1 MSKCRICGE
10 KTKKFL
16 YLGRSHPPEEFR
28 TKKELENPVV
38 TFPLGLSQCFSCG
51 EVQLSSEIP
60 ADTMYKDNY
69 YYDYSLTKT
78 GMKHWNELAKLIYK
92 KYKLTKDD
100 LVVDIGS
107 NTGKLLE
114 IFKEL
119 DVKIIGVDPATNLVR
134 IAGKKGIPTI
144 NSYFTLQVSKKIL
157 KKYGKAKIVTCNNT
171 FDHVFDL
178 HVFMEGLKT
187 LLAEDGIFIA
197 EVPYFSAFIQTH
209 NHVVYHQQVD
219 YLLIKPFSKLF
230 EKYGMEIVDAQEIPY
245 HGGSIR
251 LYVGFKGRR
260 QVAKRVSE
268 LVKREEALLKNRQKV
283 LDDFGKALI
292 KQRDDLVKLLKKL
305 KKEGKSIAG
314 VGASAK
320 GNVLLC
326 YSKIG
331 PRIID
336 FITEKSPLKVDRFTP
351 SGIPVVADSE
361 LLKRRPDYAVL
372 LAWNFKDEIFNVL
385 GKYTKAGGKFIIPI
399 PKPVIVE

>member
-1 MSKCRICGE
+1 MNKCRICGA
-10 KTKKFL
+10 KSKKFL
-16 YLGRSHPPEEFR
+16 HLGRSHPPEEFR
-28 TKKELENPVV
+28 KKKELKNPVA
-38 TFPLGLSQCFSCG
+38 TFELGLSQCLNCG
-51 EVQLSSEIP
+51 QVQLSSEIP
-60 ADTMYKDNY
+60 TDTMYKDNY

-78 GMKHWNELAKLIYK
+78 GMKHWNELAKIIYK
-92 KYKLTKDD
+92 KHKLTKDD

-119 DVKIIGVDPATNLVR
+119 GVRIMGVDPATNLVR
-134 IAGKKGIPTI
+134 IARKKGIPTI
-144 NSYFTLQVSKKIL
+144 NDYFTPKVAKKIL

-178 HVFMEGLKT
+178 HVFMDGLRN
-187 LLAEDGIFIA
+187 LLAKDGIFMA
-197 EVPYFSAFIQTH
+197 EVPYFKTFIETH

-219 YLLIKPFSKLF
+219 YLLLKPFSKLF
-230 EKYGMEIVDAQEIPY
+230 EKYNMEIVDAEEIPY

-251 LYVGFKGRR
+251 LFVGFKEMH
-260 QVAKRVSE
+260 QVSKRVTQ
-268 LVKREEALLKNRQKV
+268 LLKREEDLLKNAQKV
-283 LDDFGKALI
+283 LDGFGKSLL

-305 KKEGKSIAG
+305 KKDGKSIAA

-331 PRIID
+331 PQIID
-336 FITEKSPLKVDRFTP
+336 FITEKSPLKVGRFTP

-361 LLKRRPDYAVL
+361 LLNKQPDYAVL
-372 LAWNFKDEIFNVL
+372 LAWNFKDEILNAL
-385 GKYTKAGGKFIIPI
+385 RDYSKAGGKFIIPI
-399 PKPVIVE
+399 PKPIII